1 MFLNF
6 QNFTS
11 HVLKNPKISLVF
23 LIRPFLIRTECVY
36 FIYSIEF
43 AEVECHIN
51 IQNAEPIDDSQDFA
65 SANETL
71 TRDEW

>member
-1 MFLNF
+1 MIYWHQCSSFNALYTTIGGF
-6 QNFTS
+6 
-11 HVLKNPKISLVF
+11 IVF
-23 LIRPFLIRTECVY
+23 SMYIFAVYKYLTY

-51 IQNAEPIDDSQDFA
+51 IQNAEPDSQDFA

-71 TRDEW
+71 AKDDW